1 MGRMHVPLDRRSE
14 RTRSLNGTGV
24 TVSTRPQ
31 FRNTHLPSICSHSL
45 NATPTHNHIP
55 WQTDGYRIGEAPV
68 DERTHRRGLQSQ
80 RQFLARR
87 DAMSA
92 PMPATRTA
100 TAPTAT
106 QMAVVPVEA
115 MVCGRVFDGVEG
127 CDGAG
132 AGTTGAVVV
141 GVDGPGA
148 GAEGSG
154 VAGVDGPGAGAEG
167 SGVAGV
173 SGPGAGAEG

>member
-1 MGRMHVPLDRRSE
+1 
-14 RTRSLNGTGV
+14 
-24 TVSTRPQ
+24 
-31 FRNTHLPSICSHSL
+31 
-45 NATPTHNHIP
+45 
-55 WQTDGYRIGEAPV
+55 
-68 DERTHRRGLQSQ
+68 
-80 RQFLARR
+80 
-87 DAMSA
+87 
-92 PMPATRTA
+92 MPATRTA

-154 VAGVDGPGAGAEG
+154 VVGVDGPGAGAEG
-167 SGVAGV
+167 SPIDGFGISAAVQFV
-173 SGPGAGAEG
+173 SAARYSSAVR